1 MKKVSIK
8 ILKMICWE
16 EIHFYSNNSQ
26 SAKFSHVQ
34 WCVKN
39 NFRKDDEAIERT
51 NYKVVLIAKNVK
63 WSVSTVVIETKWW
76 PQHHQQ

>member
-16 EIHFYSNNSQ
+16 EIH

-39 NFRKDDEAIERT
+39 NFRKDDRAIERT
-51 NYKVVLIAKNVK
+51 NYK
-63 WSVSTVVIETKWW
+63 SDSDS
-76 PQHHQQ
+76 